1 MRLQEI
7 KKACNAQ
14 GQYAI
19 FNCPDGQQ
27 WICNG
32 AAAWPVEGITITA
45 GSVPA
50 IFDLSPKQQA
60 EMSIREGEV
69 SDERFS
75 VTPMEGEEA
84 LRELGDVL
92 FHGVIYRA
100 LESAAGLIL
109 INREWIKP
117 AARATDDLI
126 FTLRAPEGKAPMV
139 AVYADMFCSGLIMPI
154 HQKGVKQIQ
163 EEMGRMLMGHVRRIG
178 KDDEDEAE
186 AGEQTSMEDNAE

>member
-1 MRLQEI
+1 MRLNEI

-14 GQYAI
+14 GEYTI

-27 WICNG
+27 WLCNG

-45 GSVPA
+45 GIVPA

-60 EMSIREGEV
+60 EMSIREGETT
-69 SDERFS
+69 DERFRIS
-75 VTPMEGEEA
+75 PMEGEET
-84 LRELGDVL
+84 LKELGDVL
-92 FHGVIYRA
+92 FHGTIYRA

-109 INREWIKP
+109 INRDWIKP
-117 AARATDDLI
+117 AARAADDMI
-126 FTLRAPEGKAPMV
+126 FTLRAPEGRAPMV

-154 HQKGVKQIQ
+154 HQKRVKQIQ

-178 KDDEDEAE
+178 KDVEDEAE
-186 AGEQTSMEDNAE
+186 DGEQTTLGTNL